1 MTPNPSKTAAV
12 SGTVALGD
20 LRVHRLGFGA
30 MRITGAG
37 VWGPPE
43 DRPEALRVLR
53 RAIDLGV
60 TFIDTANSYGP
71 HISETL
77 IAEALAPYPS
87 DLVIGTKGGFERPG
101 PGQWRT
107 NGHPEHLR
115 AELEGSLRRLR
126 LERIDLYQL
135 HRIDPAVP
143 EDEQFAVLQEF
154 QREGKVLH
162 IGLSEVSV
170 DQVARAREAF
180 PVVSV
185 QNRYNVIDR
194 QSEDVV
200 RYCER
205 EGIAFIPWYP
215 LLVGKVGQTSSALSA
230 LATAHGVSPM
240 QMALAWLLARS
251 PVMLPIPG
259 TSRVDHLEENV
270 AAAAIRISRAEI
282 AGLG

>member
-1 MTPNPSKTAAV
+1 MTPNPSRTAAL
-12 SGTVALGD
+12 SGTIALGD
-20 LRVHRLGFGA
+20 LTVHRLGFGA

-37 VWGPPE
+37 VWGPPD

-53 RAIDLGV
+53 RAVDLGV

-71 HISETL
+71 HVSEAL
-77 IAEALAPYPS
+77 IAEALAPYPP
-87 DLVIGTKGGFERPG
+87 DLVIGTKGGFERPA

-115 AELEGSLRRLR
+115 AELEGSLRRLK

-143 EDEQFAVLQEF
+143 EDEQFGVLQAF
-154 QREGKVLH
+154 QREGKIRH

-170 DQVARAREAF
+170 DQVARARQAF
-180 PVVSV
+180 TVVSV
-185 QNRYNVIDR
+185 QNRYNLTDR

-200 RYCER
+200 KYCER
-205 EGIAFIPWYP
+205 EGLAFIPWYP
-215 LLVGKVGQTSSALSA
+215 LLVGKVGQTSSALAA
-230 LATAHGVSPM
+230 LAAAHGVSPM
-240 QMALAWLLARS
+240 QMALAWLLSRS
-251 PVMLPIPG
+251 PAMLPIPG

-270 AAAAIRISRAEI
+270 AAAAIRISAAEI

>member
-1 MTPNPSKTAAV
+1 VTTASESGIV
-12 SGTVALGD
+12 SLGD
-20 LRVHRLGFGA
+20 LTVCRLGFGA
-30 MRITGAG
+30 MRITGPG
-37 VWGPPE
+37 VWGPPA

-53 RAIDLGV
+53 RAVDLGV

-71 HISETL
+71 HVSESL

-107 NGHPEHLR
+107 NGRPEHLR
-115 AELEGSLRRLR
+115 AELEGSLRRLK

-135 HRIDPAVP
+135 HRIDSAVP
-143 EDEQFAVLQEF
+143 EQDQFGALQAF
-154 QREGKVLH
+154 QREGKIRH

-170 DQVARAREAF
+170 DQVVRARRSF

-185 QNRYNVIDR
+185 QNRYNVVDR
-194 QSEDVV
+194 QSEEVV
-200 RYCER
+200 EYCER

-215 LLVGKVGQTSSALSA
+215 LLVGKVGETSSALAA
-230 LATAHGVSPM
+230 LAARHGVSPV

-251 PVMLPIPG
+251 PAMLPIPG
-259 TSRVDHLEENV
+259 TSRVDHLEENI
-270 AAAAIRISRAEI
+270 AAASIKVPAEEF
-282 AGLG
+282 ARLG